1 LSGQLVAEILR
12 EYYQFSPE
20 IAAELEG
27 DEAAR
32 RAVLEVVVR
41 PLMAWYALAVTLGLD
56 LSDGET
62 VKRHVRDVLDACA
75 GNPGGRSILAA
86 LEAIR
91 SGKPLPAGAPGAI
104 LPFMDRARPVGGS
117 HFASWAILDPLVRAW
132 SLGVRHAD
140 VIDEVSEWLGS
151 APLETLSQPADPDV
165 LDEDLKKLSGFFD
178 FRPTARRQVGIRMAL
193 AWPEA
198 VPALTRSGF
207 LSQTSIPTQAKEA

>member
-1 LSGQLVAEILR
+1 
-12 EYYQFSPE
+12 
-20 IAAELEG
+20 
-27 DEAAR
+27 
-32 RAVLEVVVR
+32 
-41 PLMAWYALAVTLGLD
+41 MAWYALAVTLGLK

-62 VKRHVRDVLDACA
+62 VKRHVQDVLDACV
-75 GNPGGRSILAA
+75 GIPGGRSILAA

-91 SGKPLPAGAPGAI
+91 SGKPLPAGAPAAI
-104 LPFMDRARPVGGS
+104 LPFIDRAGQVRGS

-132 SLGVRHAD
+132 SLRVRHAD

-198 VPALTRSGF
+198 VPALTRNGF
-207 LSQTSIPTQAKEA
+207 LSQTSIPTQVKEA